1 MKLDYLQEPRLEFG
15 TSTHIDIRFG
25 IMNYGPLDVGNSLA
39 PNDIRVGIVG
49 TPQTVEGVSLWLERC
64 REEIPAKVSK
74 QPNLFPKFPGCNA
87 DASFRTSLVLNSRLQ
102 RALPQREF
110 DTLSRA
116 TDTNQV
122 IREAVDRFVDELTYL
137 AENVPADVL
146 ICAMPMSLLERM
158 EQDVPAP
165 TSIDPGSN
173 AVDAVVKLDFHDL
186 LKAKC
191 LGLKVPIQLVQPMTY
206 DPKQRRSQKRRSDR
220 VKQLQDEATRA
231 WNFHTALYYK
241 ANGIPWRLVREASDF
256 ATCYVGISFYNSLD
270 KSQILTS
277 IAQVFNER
285 GEGVVV
291 RGGAAMRSKEDRQI
305 HLPKQDAYDL
315 LTDAL
320 KRYREEHRTLPA
332 RVVLHKTSTF
342 DPDELDGFIM
352 AAVDQGVDM
361 YDFLSIGDT
370 FTRLFRTGAYPPLR
384 GSLLSLDQRAHVL
397 YTKGSVDFFETYPG
411 MYVPRPLLFRCEFT
425 EQTPVFLGRE
435 LLALTKMNY
444 NNTQFD
450 GGDPITTRAARQ
462 IGSILKYVGA
472 HDPMA
477 SRYRF
482 YM

>member
-25 IMNYGPLDVGNSLA
+25 IMNYGPLDVGQSLA

-49 TPQTVEGVSLWLERC
+49 TPQTVEGVSRWLERC
-64 REEIPAKVSK
+64 REEIPAKESK
-74 QPNLFPKFPGCNA
+74 QPNLFPKFPGCNT

-102 RALPQREF
+102 RTIPQRSF
-110 DTLSRA
+110 DTLSPS

-122 IREAVDRFVDELTYL
+122 IREAVDLFVDELAYL

-158 EQDVPAP
+158 EQDGPTP
-165 TSIDPGSN
+165 TSRDTDSH
-173 AVDAVVKLDFHDL
+173 AVDDVMKLDFHDM

-342 DPDELDGFIM
+342 DLDELDGFII

-361 YDFLSIGDT
+361 YDFLSVGDT
-370 FTRLFRTGAYPPLR
+370 FTPLFRTGAYPPLR
-384 GSLLSLDQRAHVL
+384 GSLFSLDQRTHVL

-472 HDPMA
+472 HDPLA

>member
-1 MKLDYLQEPRLEFG
+1 MKLEYLQEPLLEFG
-15 TSTHIDIRFG
+15 TGTHIDIRFG
-25 IMNYGPLDVGNSLA
+25 IMNYGPLDATDSLA
-39 PNDIRVGIVG
+39 PVDIKIGIVG
-49 TPQTVEGVSLWLERC
+49 TPQTVEGVTVWLERC
-64 REEIPAKVSK
+64 REEIPAKASR

-102 RALPQREF
+102 RTIPQRSF
-110 DTLSRA
+110 DVLSRA

-122 IREAVDRFVDELTYL
+122 IRDAVDLFFDELQYL
-137 AENVPADVL
+137 AENSPANVL
-146 ICAMPMSLLERM
+146 ICAMPMSLVERM
-158 EQDVPAP
+158 DQDEPVGLSTDDSDHTANE
-165 TSIDPGSN
+165 I
-173 AVDAVVKLDFHDL
+173 VKLDFHDM

-191 LGLKVPIQLVQPMTY
+191 LGLKMPIQVVLPTTY
-206 DPKQRRSQKRRSDR
+206 DPKQRRSQKQRPDR
-220 VKQLQDEATRA
+220 VKQLQDEPTRA

-241 ANGIPWRLVREASDF
+241 ANGIPWRLVREASEF
-256 ATCYVGISFYNSLD
+256 ATCFVGVSFYNSLD

-291 RGGAAMRSKEDRQI
+291 RGGAARRSKDDRQI
-305 HLPKQDAYDL
+305 HLQKQDAYNL

-332 RVVLHKTSTF
+332 RVVLHKSSTF

-361 YDFLSIGDT
+361 YDFLSVGDT
-370 FTRLFRTGAYPPLR
+370 FTRLFRNGAYPPLR
-384 GSLLSLDQRAHVL
+384 GSLLSLDDRTHIL
-397 YTKGSVDFFETYPG
+397 YTKGSIDFFETYPG
-411 MYVPRPLLFRCEFT
+411 MYVPRPLLFRSEYT
-425 EQTPVFLGRE
+425 EQTPSFLGRE
-435 LLALTKMNY
+435 ILALTKMNY

-450 GGDPITTRAARQ
+450 GGDPITIRAARQ
-462 IGSILKYVGA
+462 IGSILKYVGE